1 MSYTPTEEPDM
12 DLDVHNAPDR
22 QRYEAYVDGELA
34 GQAEYRRNNGTL
46 VFTHTEVGAEFRGTG
61 VAGRLVRGALDDA
74 RYHEF
79 TVRPECP
86 YVARW
91 ITRHPEYA
99 DLVLP
104 ADAELLPSRNGD
116 QDSASR

>member
-1 MSYTPTEEPDM
+1 M
-12 DLDVHNAPDR
+12 DLEVQNAPDR
-22 QRYEAYVDGELA
+22 QRYEAYVDNELVGA
-34 GQAEYRRNNGTL
+34 ADYQRNNGTL
-46 VFTHTEVGAEFRGTG
+46 VFTHTEVDGEFQGSG
-61 VAGRLVRGALDDA
+61 VASQLVRGALDDV

-91 ITRHPEYA
+91 IVRHPEYA

-104 ADAELLPSRNGD
+104 TDAALLPGRNGG
-116 QDSASR
+116 QDNASR